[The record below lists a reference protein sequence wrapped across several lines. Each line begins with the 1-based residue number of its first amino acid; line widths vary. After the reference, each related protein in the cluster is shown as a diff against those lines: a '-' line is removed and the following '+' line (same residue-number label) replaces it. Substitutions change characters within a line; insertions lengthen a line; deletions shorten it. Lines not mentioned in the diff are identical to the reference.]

1 LKYHGYISRSFRVNE
16 KNKEHWM
23 TELRIAE
30 PRLRTTNYGS
40 QDSLDNLNPLIANV
54 GQGSQ
59 NIELVQI

>member
-1 LKYHGYISRSFRVNE
+1 
-16 KNKEHWM
+16 M